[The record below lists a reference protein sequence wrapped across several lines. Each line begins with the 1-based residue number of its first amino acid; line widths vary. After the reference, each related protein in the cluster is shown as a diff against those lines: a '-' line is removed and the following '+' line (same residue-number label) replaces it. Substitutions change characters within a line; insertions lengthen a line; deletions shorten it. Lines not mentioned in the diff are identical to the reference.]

1 MNYIKSALL
10 LLISLGGFTQC
21 AQRELTEAKINRTHK
36 RAVTIDSHTDTPM
49 RFLSQEFSFAQR
61 HDARSQHSKVD
72 IPRME
77 EGGLDGV
84 FLAVFIGQQ
93 GRDEAG
99 NLAAKNEALRVF
111 DSIHANLERFP
122 DKIQLALDSDD
133 IHPIIK
139 TNKKAIF
146 IGLENA
152 YAIGR
157 DLSLIDTFYN
167 LAARYFTLCHTA
179 NNDICDSST
188 DPAGP
193 EHNGVSALGEDAIR
207 LMNQKGIMID
217 VSHISDSSFYDVIRI
232 TSAPVIA
239 SHSCARAICDNPRN
253 MSDDMIR
260 TLADNGGVIQ
270 MCILSDY
277 VKAPVP
283 QPERDSAKAEV
294 RRIHGDYYSLDEE
307 GRKRFIV
314 DWFKIDERFP
324 AKLANVSDVVDHIDH
339 IVEIAGIDHVGIGT
353 DFDGGGGV
361 DGCYDVSELRNITAE
376 LLKRGYSEKD
386 VRKIWGGNLLR
397 VFSEVERASG
407 RN

>member
-1 MNYIKSALL
+1 MKTMKSFLFLL
-10 LLISLGGFTQC
+10 FFLGGFVQC
-21 AQRELTEAKINRTHK
+21 AQQELSEAKISRIHK
-36 RAVTIDSHTDTPM
+36 RAITIDSHTDTPM
-49 RFLSQEFSFAQR
+49 RFLDQGFSFAQR
-61 HDARSQHSKVD
+61 HDARTQHSKVD

-77 EGGLDGV
+77 EGGLDGI

-93 GRDEAG
+93 GRDDAG

-111 DSIHANLERFP
+111 DSIYSNLERFP

-133 IHPIIK
+133 IYPIIK
-139 TNKKAIF
+139 KNKKAIF

-152 YAIGR
+152 YAMGR

-167 LAARYFTLCHTA
+167 LGARYFTLCHTS

-193 EHNGVSALGEDAIR
+193 EHDGVSSLGEDVVR

-217 VSHISDSSFYDVIRI
+217 VSHISDSSFYDVMRLS
-232 TSAPVIA
+232 SAPVIA

-253 MSDDMIR
+253 MTDDMIR
-260 TLADNGGVIQ
+260 TLAENGGVIQ

-277 VKAPVP
+277 VKAPEP

-294 RRIHGDYYSLDEE
+294 RRIHGNYYSLDEE
-307 GRKRFIV
+307 GRKKFLV
-314 DWFKIDERFP
+314 DWFKIDEQFP

-339 IVEIAGIDHVGIGT
+339 IVKIAGVDYVGIGT

-361 DGCYDVSELRNITAE
+361 EGCYDVRELENISAE

-386 VRKIWGGNLLR
+386 LCKIWGGNFLR
-397 VFSEVERASG
+397 VFSEVEQTAERK
-407 RN
+407 